1 MSKKKRKPNVPQE
14 TLERA
19 RREMG
24 QVTSPAPS
32 APATPRAT
40 KPAEVRRPRIA
51 VVPQEVNLREAYAYV
66 IKDLENMAILA
77 SGLLIV
83 LVILSFFI

>member
-1 MSKKKRKPNVPQE
+1 MSKKKRKPNLPQE

-24 QVTSPAPS
+24 QS
-32 APATPRAT
+32 APVVTAPQEASKATTAPPTRRQRLAAAPR
-40 KPAEVRRPRIA
+40 
-51 VVPQEVNLREAYAYV
+51 EVNLREEYSYV

-77 SGLLIV
+77 SALLIV
-83 LVILSFFI
+83 LVALSFFI